1 MRNLTIAAAAALA
14 ILMLSGPPAE
24 AACNARGQFC
34 DHPAWASN
42 AFAGKSGRVTNPY
55 NSTSVSSSKRRS
67 K

>member
-1 MRNLTIAAAAALA
+1 MRSLIMIAAAALPV
-14 ILMLSGPPAE
+14 LLFTSPPAE

-34 DHPAWASN
+34 SHPAWASN

-55 NSTSVSSSKRRS
+55 NSTWVSSSKRRS